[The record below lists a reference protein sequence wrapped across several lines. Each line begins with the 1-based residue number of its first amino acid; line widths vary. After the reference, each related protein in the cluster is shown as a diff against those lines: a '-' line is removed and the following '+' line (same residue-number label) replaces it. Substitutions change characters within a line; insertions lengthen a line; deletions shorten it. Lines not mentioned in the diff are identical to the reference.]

1 MAQVIQKAVE
11 HSIRLAERGGG
22 NVGGVSQGRGILKA
36 GGGVLGVNRVDME
49 AWILME
55 VCGCQTFP
63 KLHQQL
69 CATGHL
75 CGKQIENQ

>member
-36 GGGVLGVNRVDME
+36 GGGVLGVKLGGHGDVDTDGGLWMPD
-49 AWILME
+49 
-55 VCGCQTFP
+55 FP
-63 KLHQQL
+63 
-69 CATGHL
+69 
-75 CGKQIENQ
+75 